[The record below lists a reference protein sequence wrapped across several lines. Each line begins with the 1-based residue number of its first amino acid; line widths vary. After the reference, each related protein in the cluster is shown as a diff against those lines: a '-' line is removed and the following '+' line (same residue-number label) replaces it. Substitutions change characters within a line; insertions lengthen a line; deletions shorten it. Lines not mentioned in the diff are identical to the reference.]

1 MSVSRSLKPFGDP
14 NRPSDWFHQKNCAAQ
29 YGALLE
35 NVETP
40 KRKKRTSGPEAA
52 IETPTESILRKLK
65 MERLA
70 ELKKLIHEERA
81 EYYKLQED
89 MALLQS
95 GNVNEEQLDRWCK
108 EIDEEEKEKEQEAL
122 AHAKWLKE
130 RELRKQEIERVWR
143 PVIKTT
149 FSNNGSQK
157 RKPSDTIE
165 GLIETDS
172 VEETPAP
179 ALHVPEPGKSAQSPL
194 LTSLLKSPSHAQ
206 NVVTSSILHTA
217 ITSQRPTT
225 TNPTIASLLN
235 SSTNVTVSASLQ
247 QLVSSAIGQEPTTT
261 IQVVDQEPT
270 TPELPD
276 DAVDI
281 LPNLKV
287 EDIESTLP
295 EIKNEEVEGIIS
307 DLIENAEIVTD
318 PEEHLALTDNID
330 LMDNLENELQELV
343 KEEEENAAKESQ
355 AVLAEIKHDEMA
367 QQTKEQAIVEI
378 DPFEFQ
384 EEPEIYE
391 HTQPPKITVEEK
403 QIIEDVKEEVI
414 VEDSE
419 ATIESMEEIRDVN
432 DLKKECIGGSVEIV
446 EVVAMEDEEID
457 KELNKSEI
465 EDIVHSSKVDL
476 NIMKDLSNDEQQIV
490 EIKTDKDSCD
500 ESNTESVDMEVK
512 SESEALKEVTSTETT
527 ETDTNEGTGI
537 VFTPDFTGELYD
549 DNVSMEVKV
558 DKSGKAKRDYSR
570 TKKKEDK
577 DLDIYFNVEQVQ
589 LEEEQE
595 TCSEKEFQEIEKK
608 LEIKKLKNE
617 NERSNSPWTEE
628 DEIALKGKRRYSTPA
643 TPIDS
648 IPNSPGSTTT
658 NEDEREYRN
667 WKKSLLLVYNRLAT
681 HKYASLFLKPI
692 TNDQAPGYHNI
703 VYRPMDLQAIRKN
716 IDNGTIRTTTEFQ
729 RDVLLMFTNAI
740 MYNKTNDLIYNMAR
754 QMQQESIQ
762 QIQLFQQAQMDTPA
776 RRETRTSEPGG
787 KRKRAPE
794 EVSRSKK
801 RKED

>member
-1 MSVSRSLKPFGDP
+1 M
-14 NRPSDWFHQKNCAAQ
+14 
-29 YGALLE
+29 
-35 NVETP
+35 
-40 KRKKRTSGPEAA
+40 
-52 IETPTESILRKLK
+52 
-65 MERLA
+65 
-70 ELKKLIHEERA
+70 
-81 EYYKLQED
+81 
-89 MALLQS
+89 
-95 GNVNEEQLDRWCK
+95 DRWCK
-108 EIDEEEKEKEQEAL
+108 EIDEEEKQREQEAMV
-122 AHAKWLKE
+122 HAKRLKE

-143 PVIKTT
+143 PGVKTG
-149 FSNNGSQK
+149 FGNGNQK
-157 RKPSDTIE
+157 RKTSDSIE
-165 GLIETDS
+165 SLMEVDS
-172 VEETPAP
+172 VDEPP
-179 ALHVPEPGKSAQSPL
+179 VPPPSLHIPEPGKSAQSPL

-247 QLVSSAIGQEPTTT
+247 QLVSSAIGQEPATAV
-261 IQVVDQEPT
+261 QVIDQEPT

-343 KEEEENAAKESQ
+343 KEEEENAAKECKN
-355 AVLAEIKHDEMA
+355 VLVEIKQEEMV
-367 QQTKEQAIVEI
+367 QQEKEPAVVEI

-391 HTQPPKITVEEK
+391 HPQQAKINTEEK
-403 QIIEDVKEEVI
+403 SIIDDIKEEIV
-414 VEDSE
+414 VEDTE
-419 ATIESMEEIRDVN
+419 TTIETIEEIREVE

-465 EDIVHSSKVDL
+465 EDIVHSSKGDL
-476 NIMKDLSNDEQQIV
+476 NVIKDNSNDEQPIV
-490 EIKTDKDSCD
+490 EVKIDKDSCD
-500 ESNTESVDMEVK
+500 DSNPESVDMETK
-512 SESEALKEVTSTETT
+512 SEPEVIKDATSTETT
-527 ETDTNEGTGI
+527 ETDTNEGTGT

-549 DNVSMEVKV
+549 DSVSMEVKV

-570 TKKKEDK
+570 NKKKEEK

-608 LEIKKLKNE
+608 LEIKKLKND

-692 TNDQAPGYHNI
+692 TNDQAPGYHNVI
-703 VYRPMDLQAIRKN
+703 YRPMDLQTIRKN
-716 IDNGTIRTTTEFQ
+716 IDNGTVRTTSEFQ

-740 MYNKTNDLIYNMAR
+740 MYNKTNDLIYTMAR

-787 KRKRAPE
+787 KRKRGPE
-794 EVSRSKK
+794 EISRNKK

>member
-1 MSVSRSLKPFGDP
+1 MEIEVTHEI
-14 NRPSDWFHQKNCAAQ
+14 PS
-29 YGALLE
+29 
-35 NVETP
+35 T
-40 KRKKRTSGPEAA
+40 
-52 IETPTESILRKLK
+52 TPT
-65 MERLA
+65 
-70 ELKKLIHEERA
+70 
-81 EYYKLQED
+81 
-89 MALLQS
+89 
-95 GNVNEEQLDRWCK
+95 
-108 EIDEEEKEKEQEAL
+108 
-122 AHAKWLKE
+122 
-130 RELRKQEIERVWR
+130 
-143 PVIKTT
+143 
-149 FSNNGSQK
+149 
-157 RKPSDTIE
+157 
-165 GLIETDS
+165 
-172 VEETPAP
+172 
-179 ALHVPEPGKSAQSPL
+179 LHIPEPGKSAQSPL

-235 SSTNVTVSASLQ
+235 SSTNVTVSATLQ
-247 QLVSSAIGQEPTTT
+247 QLVSSAIGQEPAITSAPTTV
-261 IQVVDQEPT
+261 QVVEREPT

-355 AVLAEIKHDEMA
+355 AVLIEIKEEA
-367 QQTKEQAIVEI
+367 NIPQEKETPVVAV

-384 EEPEIYE
+384 EDPEVYE
-391 HTQPPKITVEEK
+391 QPQQQPKITIEEKSFVEE
-403 QIIEDVKEEVI
+403 IKEEVI
-414 VEDSE
+414 VEESE
-419 ATIESMEEIRDVN
+419 TTIDTIEDIRDV
-432 DLKKECIGGSVEIV
+432 DDIKKECIGGSVEIV

-465 EDIVHSSKVDL
+465 EDIVHSNKVDL
-476 NIMKDLSNDEQQIV
+476 SIMKELSNDEQQIV
-490 EIKTDKDSCD
+490 EVKIDKDSCD
-500 ESNTESVDMEVK
+500 ESNTESVDLEIK
-512 SESEALKEVTSTETT
+512 SEPEISKEATSTETT
-527 ETDTNEGTGI
+527 ETDTNEAV
-537 VFTPDFTGELYD
+537 VFTSDFGGELYD
-549 DNVSMEVKV
+549 DNVSMEVKI
-558 DKSGKAKRDYSR
+558 DKTGKAKRDYSR

-577 DLDIYFNVEQVQ
+577 DLDMFFGVEQVQ

-617 NERSNSPWTEE
+617 TDRSNSPWTEE

-703 VYRPMDLQAIRKN
+703 VYRPMDLLTIRKN
-716 IDNGTIRTTTEFQ
+716 IDNGTIRNTIEFQ

-740 MYNKTNDLIYNMAR
+740 MYNKTNDLIYDMAR

-762 QIQLFQQAQMDTPA
+762 QIQLFQQAQLDTPA

-794 EVSRSKK
+794 EINRSKK
-801 RKED
+801 RKDE